1 MQELEL
7 TNGLLDE
14 IKYIEQLQECVKE
27 SEAESST
34 GQSGGFFTLI
44 CC

>member
-7 TNGLLDE
+7 TNGLFEE
-14 IKYIEQLQECVKE
+14 IKYIEELQECVKE
-27 SEAESST
+27 SEAERFT